1 MIKSIEKLKVRIDQ
15 NLNRAEKSEALSED
29 VVKIESK
36 ISSLK
41 QLCQSVTKKL
51 STEASISASS
61 SKLGNDGAAVEKR
74 IRKTPEFALGQTFQE
89 NGRAYAKHGTPE
101 DPGGLSSFL
110 MDSGI
115 LLNDLATSH
124 VQYEIGVEKL
134 VLQSLTGIVD
144 DHVPTLNKERK
155 TLSSLLLD
163 YDAAKSRLVNYRQK
177 EGSGSSHGGT
187 VESDLREDRL
197 NSDLAEIETKLNF
210 ARDSVELH
218 MLQFLSKESEV
229 GSTLLKYLQLKKD
242 FHDAT
247 AKQISEKIEHFQRL
261 LNAPTVAT
269 PIFGCGLDEHLKK
282 QGHGVCIALPI
293 RTCVCRLIQMD
304 ALSEEGIFRV
314 ASSTLK
320 IRRLAALFDTGEAT
334 DIAVKEIQDPHVFS
348 GALKLYLRELPVPL
362 LGQSYEPWM
371 AVNQSSNEDRKKET
385 IDKILSGLPQN
396 HRHNLHYLLKFFQ
409 LVASHSAVNKMT
421 APNLSIVIAPNLLW
435 DTQVTE
441 AGGEN
446 AHKDLADTSIV
457 NDIVETL
464 ICHVDF
470 FFRGFG
476 TGTIDYFKEVTLM
489 KPPSLM
495 RVKQASS
502 SGSSDDTAD
511 LNSSRTPVPKPRQS
525 RSLKGPPPPLAPRP
539 ADRSSLPTNS
549 TTHL

>member
-1 MIKSIEKLKVRIDQ
+1 MGL
-15 NLNRAEKSEALSED
+15 LS
-29 VVKIESK
+29 K
-36 ISSLK
+36 
-41 QLCQSVTKKL
+41 
-51 STEASISASS
+51 
-61 SKLGNDGAAVEKR
+61 KR

-89 NGRAYAKHGTPE
+89 NSRAYAKHGTPE
-101 DPGGLSSFL
+101 DPGGISSFL

-229 GSTLLKYLQLKKD
+229 GNTLLKYLQLKKD
-242 FHDAT
+242 FHEAT
-247 AKQISEKIEHFQRL
+247 AIQISEKIEHFQRL
-261 LNAPTVAT
+261 LHAPSVAT

-293 RTCVCRLIQMD
+293 RNCVCRMLQMD

-334 DIAVKEIQDPHVFS
+334 DAAIKEIHDPHVFS
-348 GALKLYLRELPVPL
+348 GALKLYLRELPLPL

-371 AVNQSSNEDRKKET
+371 SIQQQSSNNEERKKEN
-385 IDKILSGLPQN
+385 IDRILSGLPQN

-409 LVASHSAVNKMT
+409 LVASQSAVNKMT
-421 APNLSIVIAPNLLW
+421 VPNLSIVIAPNLLW

-441 AGGEN
+441 AGDHGQR
-446 AHKDLADTSIV
+446 DLADTSIV

-464 ICHVDF
+464 ISHVDF

-476 TGTIDYFKEVTLM
+476 TGTIDFFKEVTLT
-489 KPPSLM
+489 KPPHLM
-495 RVKQASS
+495 RVKQASNAS
-502 SGSSDDTAD
+502 SCSSDDTTESA
-511 LNSSRTPVPKPRQS
+511 NNKTPVPKPRQS

-539 ADRSSLPTNS
+539 ADRSSLPPNS

>member
-1 MIKSIEKLKVRIDQ
+1 MRIDQ

-51 STEASISASS
+51 STEASISTSS

-242 FHDAT
+242 FHEAT

-261 LNAPTVAT
+261 LNAPSVAT

-282 QGHGVCIALPI
+282 QGHGVCIALPL

-334 DIAVKEIQDPHVFS
+334 DAAVKEIHDPHVFS

-371 AVNQSSNEDRKKET
+371 SLHQLSNEERKKET

-409 LVASHSAVNKMT
+409 LVASQSAVNKMT

-441 AGGEN
+441 AADN
-446 AHKDLADTSIV
+446 AHRDLADTSIV

-476 TGTIDYFKEVTLM
+476 TGTIDFFKEVTLM
-489 KPPSLM
+489 KPPNLM

-502 SGSSDDTAD
+502 GSSDDTAEFT
-511 LNSSRTPVPKPRQS
+511 NSRTPVPKPRQS

-539 ADRSSLPTNS
+539 ADRSSIPTNS

>member
-1 MIKSIEKLKVRIDQ
+1 MSTI
-15 NLNRAEKSEALSED
+15 
-29 VVKIESK
+29 
-36 ISSLK
+36 ISVIRTVAISYTSL
-41 QLCQSVTKKL
+41 
-51 STEASISASS
+51 
-61 SKLGNDGAAVEKR
+61 
-74 IRKTPEFALGQTFQE
+74 
-89 NGRAYAKHGTPE
+89 
-101 DPGGLSSFL
+101 FL
-110 MDSGI
+110 
-115 LLNDLATSH
+115 L
-124 VQYEIGVEKL
+124 
-134 VLQSLTGIVD
+134 
-144 DHVPTLNKERK
+144 
-155 TLSSLLLD
+155 
-163 YDAAKSRLVNYRQK
+163 
-177 EGSGSSHGGT
+177 
-187 VESDLREDRL
+187 
-197 NSDLAEIETKLNF
+197 KLNF

-242 FHDAT
+242 FHEAT

-261 LNAPTVAT
+261 LNAPSVAT

-282 QGHGVCIALPI
+282 QGHGVCIALPL

-334 DIAVKEIQDPHVFS
+334 DAAVKEIHDPHVFS

-371 AVNQSSNEDRKKET
+371 SLHQLGNEERKKET

-409 LVASHSAVNKMT
+409 LVASQSAVNKMT

-441 AGGEN
+441 AADN
-446 AHKDLADTSIV
+446 AHRDLADTSIV

-476 TGTIDYFKEVTLM
+476 TGTIDFFKEVKL
-489 KPPSLM
+489 
-495 RVKQASS
+495 
-502 SGSSDDTAD
+502 
-511 LNSSRTPVPKPRQS
+511 
-525 RSLKGPPPPLAPRP
+525 
-539 ADRSSLPTNS
+539 
-549 TTHL
+549 